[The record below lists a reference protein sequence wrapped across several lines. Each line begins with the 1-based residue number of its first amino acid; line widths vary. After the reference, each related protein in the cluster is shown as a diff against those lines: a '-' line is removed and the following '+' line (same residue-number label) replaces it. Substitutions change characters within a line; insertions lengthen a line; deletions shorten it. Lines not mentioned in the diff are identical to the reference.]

1 MRRDGVRRL
10 RASLALKHSGG
21 AGAPPGTITS
31 PCLEQ
36 ADDLGVA
43 LSAFGLFE
51 RDVLTGKR
59 GPALINRRYGAPR
72 GAACPR
78 SEDTTPLRMRFSA
91 RHPLMLA

>member
-1 MRRDGVRRL
+1 VRRDGVRRL
-10 RASLALKHSGG
+10 RVWFAAKHSGG

-43 LSAFGLFE
+43 RPASGLFERDFVALSAFGLLE

-59 GPALINRRYGAPR
+59 GPASIK
-72 GAACPR
+72 
-78 SEDTTPLRMRFSA
+78 LRK
-91 RHPLMLA
+91 

>member
-59 GPALINRRYGAPR
+59 GPASTKRPLWRAERHRVSLA
-72 GAACPR
+72 
-78 SEDTTPLRMRFSA
+78 EDTC
-91 RHPLMLA
+91 H

>member
-36 ADDLGVA
+36 ADDLDVA
-43 LSAFGLFE
+43 RPASGLLE

-59 GPALINRRYGAPR
+59 GPALINRRFGAPR
-72 GAACPR
+72 GARVSFP
-78 SEDTTPLRMRFSA
+78 EDTCQ
-91 RHPLMLA
+91 